1 MESLAGQTLPT
12 GIGYEWTGMSYQEKK
27 MGSTAV
33 VAFLLAIVVVYL
45 VLAAQYESWS
55 LPFVVVV
62 SVPTALFGAALA
74 IFIRGM
80 DVNIFTQI
88 GLVLLVALAAKNA
101 ILIVEFAR
109 EARSKGK
116 SIVDAAVEGAGL
128 RFRPI
133 LMTSLAF
140 NLGVLP
146 LVLASGAGAAGRES
160 LGTAVF
166 GGMIAATIF
175 PIFFVP
181 VLYVIFQR
189 LSERQKK
196 TPGDA

>member
-1 MESLAGQTLPT
+1 
-12 GIGYEWTGMSYQEKK
+12 MSYQEKK